1 MELVLFFLIAM
12 LTGTLGVFGTFLSDI
27 ISTIGGLF

>member
-1 MELVLFFLIAM
+1 MEFVLFFVIAL

-27 ISTIGGLF
+27 INTIGGLF